1 MREETERS
9 RHGVPASEDAGT
21 PFALPGRPGD
31 EGLEALEFGAA
42 LDLVAG
48 LAAGP
53 LGAARIRA
61 RRPSID
67 LAWCRAELAD
77 VEEVRRLVR
86 ERRAPSPAAV
96 QDIGVALAGLRVE
109 GAVLDGRVLVELRRL
124 LTAAR
129 ELATELRAVA
139 EDAPRAAAR
148 IRPLPDRS
156 VERRLELSVDGD
168 GELLDSASPA
178 LAGARQE
185 IRTARNR
192 LIQKLESILRGL
204 EGGAEGAVTV
214 RNGRYVIPVPRDSR
228 SRPAGI
234 VHDESASGATLFL
247 EPSAVLELGN
257 ALREAEVRAERAE
270 LAVCR
275 ELTDLLRPER
285 EVLAGALEMCVAVDD
300 LVARARCA
308 AATDAA
314 CPELVA
320 AGGPLVIRRG
330 RHPLLIPVLP
340 AGSVVPF
347 DLELAGDLRTLLLSG
362 PNTGGKTVLLKAVGV
377 ICALAQ
383 AGILPPVGPGSSLP
397 VFGGFFADIGDRQSI
412 TASLS
417 TFSAHVAVVRQ
428 ILESADATSL
438 VLLDEI
444 GSGTDPAEG
453 AALAS
458 AVLTSLT
465 RRGAVTLATTHLGA
479 LKELATR
486 TSGIANAS
494 LQFDGAT
501 LQPTYRLLQGVPG
514 RSYGLAI
521 ARRLGVPEAV
531 LQDAESQVPD
541 NERSF
546 DRLLADVEQRQRA
559 QENRALELEA
569 RASDLE
575 NLAARLTLQLE
586 GQESREASLHQRERE
601 AERSAR
607 AQSRTFLL
615 EARQKVEE
623 AIARARAAV
632 TDEAAREARRMVEE
646 AVKGETAA
654 LAALEGQRG
663 RGALKDSLTVAEGQ
677 TAPVEIGTRVRLQSG
692 TAGELLELRGDGK
705 AVVGIGSMKVVVEP
719 EHLVVVGPG
728 SQPEK
733 RSHSARGSSAP
744 LRPSGSPSGPLRPS
758 ASAAI
763 EIDLRGL
770 TSDEAESV
778 VVHAI
783 DEAVLAEQ
791 PYLRIIHGKGTGA
804 LRERVRQIVESDAR
818 VARSAFAAPNQ
829 GGSGVTVVEFDG

>member
-1 MREETERS
+1 MREDPEQS
-9 RHGVPASEDAGT
+9 RDGVPASEDAGT
-21 PFALPGRPGD
+21 PFALPGHLSD
-31 EGLEALEFGAA
+31 DGLAALEFGAA
-42 LDLVAG
+42 LDLVAA

-53 LGAARIRA
+53 LGAARVRA
-61 RRPSID
+61 RRPSTAP
-67 LAWCRAELAD
+67 AWCRDELAD
-77 VEEVRRLVR
+77 VEEIRRLVR
-86 ERRAPSPAAV
+86 ERRAPAPAAV
-96 QDIGVALAGLRVE
+96 PDVTSTLAGLRVE
-109 GAVLDGRVLVELRRL
+109 GAVLEGRTLVELRRL
-124 LTAAR
+124 LTASR
-129 ELATELRAVA
+129 ELVTELRTIA

-148 IRPLPDRS
+148 IRPLPDRAI
-156 VERRLELSVDGD
+156 ERRLELSVDGE

-178 LAGARQE
+178 LGAARQE
-185 IRTARNR
+185 IRTSRNR

-204 EGGAEGAVTV
+204 EGGADGSVTV

-228 SRPAGI
+228 SRPSGI

-275 ELTDLLRPER
+275 ELTELLRPER
-285 EVLAGALEMCVAVDD
+285 PALAAALEMCVALDD
-300 LVARARCA
+300 LVARARYA

-314 CPELVA
+314 SPELVP
-320 AGGPLVIRRG
+320 AGGPLVIRQG
-330 RHPLLIPVLP
+330 RHPLLLAVLP

-347 DLELAGDLRTLLLSG
+347 DLELTGELRTLLLSG

-412 TASLS
+412 AASLS
-417 TFSAHVAVVRQ
+417 TFSAHVAVVRR
-428 ILESADATSL
+428 ILETADATSL

-458 AVLTSLT
+458 AVLTALT
-465 RRGAVTLATTHLGA
+465 RRGTVTLATTHLGA

-541 NERSF
+541 SERSF

-559 QENRALELEA
+559 QEARQEELEA
-569 RASDLE
+569 RAADLE
-575 NLAARLTLQLE
+575 NLAARLALQLE
-586 GQESREASLHQRERE
+586 GQESRDLSLRQRERE

-607 AQSRTFLL
+607 AQSRAFLL

-623 AIARARAAV
+623 AIARARSAV
-632 TDEAAREARRMVEE
+632 NDEAAREARRMVEE
-646 AVKGETAA
+646 AVASETAA
-654 LAALEGQRG
+654 LTELEGQRG
-663 RGALKDSLTVAEGQ
+663 RGAEGQ
-677 TAPVEIGTRVRLQSG
+677 LDAVEIGARVRLQSG

-705 AVVGIGSMKVVVEP
+705 AVIGIGSMKVVVEP
-719 EHLVVVGPG
+719 QSLEVVGPANRR
-728 SQPEK
+728 EK
-733 RSHSARGSSAP
+733 RSHSARGTSAP
-744 LRPSGSPSGPLRPS
+744 LPLRPP
-758 ASAAI
+758 ASPAT

-770 TSDEAESV
+770 TSDEAESAV
-778 VVHAI
+778 LLAI

-804 LRERVRQIVESDAR
+804 LRERVRQIVESDGR

-829 GGSGVTVVEFDG
+829 GGSGVTVVEFGA